1 MIKKFQLGKDILS
14 LIIFTLFTVLTWVT
28 FEVWVSATKS
38 TIPKTTKEQ
47 MAALNP
53 KISKEILEFLKTK
66 ITLSEEELNKSDINI
81 PEASTAAEITAE
93 TTEGENP
100 INEDNSRETEIN
112 EINDATESSQ
122 KATESGI
129 LE

>member
-14 LIIFTLFTVLTWVT
+14 LIIFTLITVLTWVS

-38 TIPKTTKEQ
+38 TISKATKEQ
-47 MAALNP
+47 MTTLNP
-53 KISKEILEFLKTK
+53 NISKDVLESLKNK
-66 ITLSEEELNKSDINI
+66 VSLSEEELNKSNI
-81 PEASTAAEITAE
+81 DSSTASISAEIKATE
-93 TTEGENP
+93 SGSKTTESNQEN
-100 INEDNSRETEIN
+100 N
-112 EINDATESSQ
+112 ATGSSQ

>member
-14 LIIFTLFTVLTWVT
+14 LIIFTLITVLTWVS

-38 TIPKTTKEQ
+38 TIPKATKEQ
-47 MAALNP
+47 MTALNP
-53 KISKEILEFLKTK
+53 NISREVLESLKKKIS
-66 ITLSEEELNKSDINI
+66 LSEEELNKSDINS
-81 PEASTAAEITAE
+81 STASVGAEIKATE
-93 TTEGENP
+93 SGSKTTENNQEN
-100 INEDNSRETEIN
+100 N
-112 EINDATESSQ
+112 ATGSSQ